1 MREIRCCHACDIVV
15 KAHNNFVLNRSHWF
29 NACLCA
35 RDISVWNIVYSH
47 LYFWNNIL
55 PFFLAKWLYHRFHD
69 HFASLPFSIK
79 SWKSFYILNWP
90 MYIIYIIMPWIKIQ
104 SLASN
109 CISTTTRSQ
118 YDIGSESKSGFGKN
132 LTDIISYSFVKM
144 VVIVCYHNSWSM
156 NHGSLLIITKI
167 IVVPKII
174 SHVSFVTSLLSV
186 FAMKLATF
194 SLND

>member
-1 MREIRCCHACDIVV
+1 MHVCVQERY
-15 KAHNNFVLNRSHWF
+15 L
-29 NACLCA
+29 CLEYCMFSF
-35 RDISVWNIVYSH
+35 IF
-47 LYFWNNIL
+47 LKYFFL
-55 PFFLAKWLYHRFHD
+55 PFFLAKWLYHGSHD
-69 HFASLPFSIK
+69 NFASLPFSIK

-109 CISTTTRSQ
+109 CISTTTRSK
-118 YDIGSESKSGFGKN
+118 YDTGSESKSGFGKI
-132 LTDIISYSFVKM
+132 LTDIISYSLWKWSLSFVTIM
-144 VVIVCYHNSWSM
+144 VHNSWST

-174 SHVSFVTSLLSV
+174 SHVSFVMSLLSM

-194 SLND
+194 RIILIWSLRYGPHHMDIIC

>member
-1 MREIRCCHACDIVV
+1 
-15 KAHNNFVLNRSHWF
+15 
-29 NACLCA
+29 
-35 RDISVWNIVYSH
+35 
-47 LYFWNNIL
+47 
-55 PFFLAKWLYHRFHD
+55 
-69 HFASLPFSIK
+69 
-79 SWKSFYILNWP
+79 

-144 VVIVCYHNSWSM
+144 
-156 NHGSLLIITKI
+156 
-167 IVVPKII
+167 
-174 SHVSFVTSLLSV
+174 
-186 FAMKLATF
+186 ATF